1 MRDHDMAHTRNNNNK
16 KTPSMH
22 SEQIGQH
29 QASYNSHDEE
39 VYHLKKKVDWL
50 CRRLH
55 CKAWIREER
64 TPSLDQSSSFE
75 DDKNYK

>member
-1 MRDHDMAHTRNNNNK
+1 
-16 KTPSMH
+16 MH
-22 SEQIGQH
+22 SEPIGQH

-50 CRRLH
+50 CRRLRR
-55 CKAWIREER
+55 KAWIREER

>member
-1 MRDHDMAHTRNNNNK
+1 MTWPTLVIIINK
-16 KTPSMH
+16 KTPSVH
-22 SEQIGQH
+22 SERIGQH

-55 CKAWIREER
+55 HKAWIREER